1 MLASGFANTVGT
13 PVQSGEG
20 MLGQLP
26 LLAARPEAC
35 WASACEDPS
44 SSRGRDLPLAEGTV
58 KQLHHGKAGP
68 QRPQVLT

>member
-13 PVQSGEG
+13 AVQSGEG

-35 WASACEDPS
+35 WASAREDQGEV
-44 SSRGRDLPLAEGTV
+44 RGPGWTPAHPGGVTSPLLRA
-58 KQLHHGKAGP
+58 Q
-68 QRPQVLT
+68 